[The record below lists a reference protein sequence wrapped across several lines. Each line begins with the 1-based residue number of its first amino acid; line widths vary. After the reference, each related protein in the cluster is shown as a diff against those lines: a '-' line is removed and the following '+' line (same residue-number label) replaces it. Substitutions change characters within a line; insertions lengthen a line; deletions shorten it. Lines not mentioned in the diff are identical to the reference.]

1 MDSGI
6 TAMSSVQIQHVAS
19 QRWFGQNPHYKL
31 ETVTTNVKPQRS
43 KNRQPE
49 VNQDAEEVSEDL
61 NTPRN
66 ESGSGS

>member
-31 ETVTTNVKPQRS
+31 ETVTTNKRPDRS
-43 KNRQPE
+43 KNRQPDE
-49 VNQDAEEVSEDL
+49 NGDAEEVSEDL

-66 ESGSGS
+66 ESGQES